1 MALVAP
7 SPVPPS
13 FSKIVKGGMFRAVSF
28 LSLPAALAALVLAQP
43 IVTPAQQAE
52 MPQTSQAT
60 SSLSINA
67 GRRLMDEASAAV
79 SVENYAEAASK
90 LSQARDIFNQISVY
104 YQDIS
109 GMFSGID
116 SRISDSSRRQAL
128 ETAQMRDQATFQL
141 ALVHRARN
149 RPDMAVPLL
158 VEILQSQQPTRELGQ
173 RAYQQ
178 LYELGF
184 VELPFSGSTSST
196 R

>member
-52 MPQTSQAT
+52 MPQTSQAN

-67 GRRLMDEASAAV
+67 GRRLMDEASTAV
-79 SVENYAEAASK
+79 SAENYAEAASK
-90 LSQARDIFNQISVY
+90 LGEARDIFNQISTY

-116 SRISDSSRRQAL
+116 TRISDSSRRQAL
-128 ETAQMRDQATFQL
+128 ETAQMRDQATYQL

-158 VEILQSQQPTRELGQ
+158 VEILQSQQPTRDLGQ

-184 VELPFSGSTSST
+184 VELPFSGSTSSNP
-196 R
+196 